1 MKNSYPLPEPFNM
14 PAELV
19 ASASPNPRIS
29 SRIDGKCTA
38 YDLLIDYFFRDE
50 RFFSNAFTMQLNTG
64 VQKAIKAFGDGKGNT
79 DYVCYNDGYK
89 KTYSESE
96 VSDITEDG
104 LAEMM
109 HTLTIAPKIY
119 LSVADGNLVIKAFAK
134 TQYSAVIEKTVC
146 IYGVTA
152 ESLPNL
158 LAQKY
163 VPLIKVQDDLI
174 PTRTYNMQV
183 KVAGRRLGVPS
194 QHTIKYFIK
203 SPCGKSK
210 LPRVVCLRE
219 IVTNKVENETDPL
232 GSDFASTPIYRS
244 EATVDLSKFNTSV
257 KE

>member
-29 SRIDGKCTA
+29 SRIDGKRTA

-50 RFFSNAFTMQLNTG
+50 RFFSNAFTMQLNNG
-64 VQKAIKAFGDGKGNT
+64 VQKAIKAFGAGSGNT
-79 DYVCYNDGYK
+79 EYICYNDGYK
-89 KTYSESE
+89 KNYFESE
-96 VSDITEDG
+96 VCDITEDG
-104 LAEMM
+104 LTEMM
-109 HTLTIAPKIY
+109 HTLSIAPKIY
-119 LSVADGNLVIKAFAK
+119 LSIVDGNLVIKAFTK
-134 TQYSAVIEKTVC
+134 TQYSAVMEKTITV
-146 IYGVTA
+146 YGVTA
-152 ESLPNL
+152 EGLPNL
-158 LAQKY
+158 LEQKY

-203 SPCGKSK
+203 SPDGRYK

-219 IVTNKVENETDPL
+219 IVANKVENETDPL
-232 GSDFASTPIYRS
+232 GSDFAPSPIYRS

>member
-14 PAELV
+14 SAELI

-29 SRIDGKCTA
+29 SRIDGKRTA

-50 RFFSNAFTMQLNTG
+50 RFFSNAFTMQLNSG
-64 VQKAIKAFGDGKGNT
+64 VQKAIKAFGEGAGNA
-79 DYVCYNDGYK
+79 DYVCYNDSYK

-96 VSDITEDG
+96 VCDITEDG
-104 LAEMM
+104 LTEMM
-109 HTLTIAPKIY
+109 HTLSVAPKIY
-119 LSVADGNLVIKAFAK
+119 LSVVDGNLVIKAFAE
-134 TQYSAVIEKTVC
+134 TQYSAVIEKTINV
-146 IYGVTA
+146 YGITA
-152 ESLPNL
+152 DSLPNL
-158 LAQKY
+158 FRQKY

-183 KVAGRRLGVPS
+183 RVAGRRLGVPS
-194 QHTIKYFIK
+194 QHTLKYFVK

-210 LPRVVCLRE
+210 SPQVVCLRE

-232 GSDFASTPIYRS
+232 GSDFTPTPIYRS
-244 EATVDLSKFNTSV
+244 EATLDLSKINTSV